1 MLICSAYDF
10 YPKFIKMTWMR
21 DDEVMTSDVT
31 SIEEMADGDWY
42 YQNHSHLEYFPK
54 PGEKIT
60 CVVEHAS
67 SNKPMIYH
75 WDSSLSESDR
85 IDLFIGAAGF
95 VLGII
100 MTVGGL
106 TYYIKKCTVCV
117 ELFNFCERFRQ
128 TRFQRKCVRSHFLLL
143 PCPG

>member
-106 TYYIKKCTVCV
+106 TYYIKKCTAHVNAAPDQNISYTRT
-117 ELFNFCERFRQ
+117 LQ
-128 TRFQRKCVRSHFLLL
+128 TLDTD
-143 PCPG
+143 GY